1 MADATI
7 ILAGGSGTRLW
18 PASIAARPK
27 QLARIGGRESLIAL
41 AVRRALAVTDG
52 PVVIVTHRDHVAP
65 IAEDLAPLGLP
76 QGRIHYLPEPVAR
89 NTAPAVA
96 LGVHYLHRLFAD
108 GAPGTDGPTVVVLT
122 ADHVI
127 SPVERF
133 AADAEAACRLAREGR
148 LVCFGVPPTRPETG
162 YGYLEAGAPLAGG
175 FAVRSFR
182 EKPDAA
188 TAAEYLGS
196 GSYYWN
202 AGMFCFTTGAFLAAL
217 AEHVPAIAGAF
228 EAASSLDPDALAPV
242 YEALP
247 KISIDYAVMEK
258 SRDVAV
264 VPASFGWTDVGSWDE
279 AAALVE
285 ASSQA
290 APAAAAGL
298 EAAAA
303 PVVRVESDGCFVDSE
318 LPVVLC
324 GVSGLHVV
332 VRNGRVLVCRRGAS
346 QLVKEAVDAAAAAG
360 YREML

>member
-1 MADATI
+1 M
-7 ILAGGSGTRLW
+7 
-18 PASIAARPK
+18 
-27 QLARIGGRESLIAL
+27 
-41 AVRRALAVTDG
+41 
-52 PVVIVTHRDHVAP
+52 
-65 IAEDLAPLGLP
+65 
-76 QGRIHYLPEPVAR
+76 
-89 NTAPAVA
+89 
-96 LGVHYLHRLFAD
+96 
-108 GAPGTDGPTVVVLT
+108 
-122 ADHVI
+122 I
-127 SPVERF
+127 SPVKRF

-279 AAALVE
+279 AAVLVE
-285 ASSQA
+285 T
-290 APAAAAGL
+290 AAADARTGPGAAGTV
-298 EAAAA
+298 